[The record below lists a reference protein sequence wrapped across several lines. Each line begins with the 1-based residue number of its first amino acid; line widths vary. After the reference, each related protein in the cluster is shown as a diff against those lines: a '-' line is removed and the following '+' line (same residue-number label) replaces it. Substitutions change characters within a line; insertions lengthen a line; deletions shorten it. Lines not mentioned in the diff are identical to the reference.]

1 MQFPEKYF
9 ENEIR
14 EGFFVPSMV
23 KRAWAAELEVLSQ
36 IDRICTKYGIQY
48 FAEWGTLLGA
58 VRHNGFIPWDDD
70 IDIGMKRAD
79 YERFLEV
86 AESELPKGYKINN
99 LRSRDDFWLFLAR
112 VMNTEHMCYTEE
124 HLRRYHEF
132 PYITGVDIFVMDYV
146 SRDED
151 AECTRD
157 TLADYL
163 IVLADHIAERK
174 LGANEALTGIDK
186 LSRMGC
192 MPQADKAEI
201 REWLSGNDS
210 EKIKRYIDELHQRM
224 YIKAEELFARFND
237 DESDELTQLYP
248 FGLRRREHRY
258 PKEYYAD
265 CVRVPFE
272 NITIPIPIGYDAM
285 LRKRYG
291 DYLEIYKD
299 VSGHGYPF
307 YESQQ
312 AQLDELMDVKLPSYE
327 YTDAEM
333 AYAEG
338 RHSGENRGNS
348 FKALAVQVCSE
359 LEKADD
365 AYSAQELAVD
375 FGTMIEQL
383 YGEKHPTVGCLED
396 YCELLYR
403 YTQNEADE
411 TAVLESVSRIS
422 ESVKKD
428 IVDRKEAVL
437 VVSRTEEWKYIRSV
451 YESLKNQDLY
461 IYVVVVPYYHKHY
474 DGSLYDGRYE
484 YDEFCRLMENEPA
497 QVKLVQY
504 NQYDIVLHHPDYV
517 YIQNPYDR
525 WDYGIS
531 IHPDYYTDKLVRN
544 CENMI
549 YVPPFALDENT
560 VRDEREYHNMNSYV
574 TVPGVVRANKVYV
587 QSENMRTGYID
598 KLTGWAGEGS
608 RGVWENK
615 ITDGGTQ
622 TADYEAYK
630 KSRSAQS
637 DKDLPEEWKKLLGDG
652 KRKMILYHN
661 EAAFFLE
668 NREKAIEK
676 IERAFNVFVDNGCDT
691 IMLWNVAEE
700 TLDVIRRV
708 APELTEGIRNLAE
721 KAGMIGI
728 CDISDGKRAVM
739 AADAYYGDGCY
750 LARMCQL
757 AGKPIMIENID
768 V

>member
-1 MQFPEKYF
+1 MQFQEEYF
-9 ENEIR
+9 ENEVR
-14 EGFFVPSMV
+14 EGFFVPSMI

-36 IDRICTKYGIQY
+36 IDRICRKYDIQY

-70 IDIGMKRAD
+70 LDIGMKRAD

-99 LRSRDDFWLFLAR
+99 LRNRDDFWLFLAR
-112 VMNTEHMCYTEE
+112 VMNTERMCYTEE
-124 HLRRYHEF
+124 HLRKYYEF
-132 PYITGVDIFVMDYV
+132 PYIAGVDIFVMDYV
-146 SRDED
+146 SRDKE
-151 AECTRD
+151 AENTRD

-192 MPQADKAEI
+192 MPQADKAKI

-210 EKIKRYIDELHQRM
+210 EKVKQYIDELHQRM
-224 YIKAEELFARFND
+224 YVSAEKMFGKFND
-237 DESDELTQLYP
+237 AESDELTQLFP
-248 FGLRRREHRY
+248 FGLRRKEHRY

-272 NITIPIPIGYDAM
+272 NTTIPIPIGYDAM
-285 LRKRYG
+285 LKKRYG
-291 DYLEIYKD
+291 DYLAIYKD

-327 YTDAEM
+327 YTDDEAS
-333 AYAEG
+333 YAEG
-338 RHSGENRGNS
+338 RHSGENRDNS

-359 LEKADD
+359 LENIGD
-365 AYSAQELAVD
+365 AYSAQELAVN

-383 YGEKHPTVGCLED
+383 YGEKHPTVGYLEN
-396 YCELLYR
+396 YCELLYQ
-403 YTQNEADE
+403 YTQGEADE
-411 TAVLESVSRIS
+411 KAVLESVGKIRD
-422 ESVKKD
+422 SVKND
-428 IVDRKEAVL
+428 IEDRKEAVL
-437 VVSRTEEWKYIRSV
+437 VVSKTDEWKYIRSV
-451 YESLKNQDLY
+451 YESLKKQDLY

-484 YDEFCRLMENEPA
+484 YDEFCRLMEGEQA
-497 QVKLVQY
+497 QVELVQY

-517 YIQNPYDR
+517 YIQNPYDI

-531 IHPDYYTDKLVRN
+531 IHPDYYTDKLVHN

-549 YVPPFALDENT
+549 YVHPFALDEFDKN
-560 VRDEREYHNMNSYV
+560 DGREYHNMDSYV
-574 TVPGVVRANKVYV
+574 TVPGVVRATKVYV
-587 QSENMRTGYID
+587 QSESMRTAYID
-598 KLTGWAGEGS
+598 KLTEWGGKGS
-608 RGVWENK
+608 RAVWENK
-615 ITDGGTQ
+615 IAACGTQ
-622 TADYEAYK
+622 LADYEAYK
-630 KSRSAQS
+630 RSLSAQS
-637 DKDLPEEWKKLLGDG
+637 DESLPEEWKKLLGDG
-652 KRKMILYHN
+652 KRKVILYHN

-676 IERAFNVFVDNGCDT
+676 IERAFDVFADNGYDAV
-691 IMLWNVAEE
+691 MLWNVSED
-700 TLDVIRRV
+700 TLDVVRRV
-708 APELTEGIRNLAE
+708 APELTEGIERLIQKAE
-721 KAGMIGI
+721 KIGI
-728 CDISDGKRAVM
+728 CDISDGSMAVM
-739 AADAYYGDGCY
+739 AADAYYGDGCF
-750 LARMCQL
+750 LSRKCQL
-757 AGKPIMIENID
+757 AGEPVMIENID